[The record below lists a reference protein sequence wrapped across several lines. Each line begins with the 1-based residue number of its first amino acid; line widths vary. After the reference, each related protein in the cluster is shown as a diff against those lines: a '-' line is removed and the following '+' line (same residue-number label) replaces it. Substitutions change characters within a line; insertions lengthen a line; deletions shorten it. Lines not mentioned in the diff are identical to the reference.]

1 MHWEYISLMVQSIKG
16 CKNES
21 HESNRANKLHNF
33 KLRFSF
39 CCFQKLRGTSCNVC
53 FIFVMLFFLKIRRQN
68 SNALVIKSHLKQ
80 VDQIVRLIISYGN
93 SGFFIKYWQTSLVQ
107 IIDVAVF
114 YKNIQILS
122 ILSLATR
129 RDTRPKF
136 PASTAV
142 PVLAFPF
149 SFLEVPVNRWTEW
162 LRSPLNIKEAN
173 EQAKIYVIKGP
184 CFFFFLC
191 S

>member
-1 MHWEYISLMVQSIKG
+1 MQCLFY
-16 CKNES
+16 
-21 HESNRANKLHNF
+21 
-33 KLRFSF
+33 F
-39 CCFQKLRGTSCNVC
+39 CNAF
-53 FIFVMLFFLKIRRQN
+53 FFLKIRRQN

-173 EQAKIYVIKGP
+173 EQAKIYVKRTLYI
-184 CFFFFLC
+184 FFFMFIDYTYVSRNGSILC
-191 S
+191 CLSTNNQILSEFWTGLSPKQPNI